1 MRKLALTIAVP
12 VLLASASASAH
23 FNLTM
28 PQSSANDMVGGKGPP
43 PCGPDIAEGM
53 VTPVTGGTNLM
64 LNITETVRHGGFYR
78 VALALKSCHT
88 DVAGMPKCFPA
99 DNTVYDS
106 GGKVL
111 MVLGPGTS
119 DHADYEMTPVFPVL
133 ADNLFPHPQN
143 GTPATPT
150 WTGTVP
156 IPNLSCDK
164 CTLQVIEFMTPHGS
178 NGAAGFFYHHCADL
192 KITADP
198 NKPIVNPNGT
208 GGSGGGGAGGAGGS
222 AGAAGTATGGAGG
235 TGGTGTGTAGTG
247 TAGTATGGTGT
258 SGTNTGGSAVTT
270 GGTATTTGGTATA
283 GSTTL
288 PTAGTGTGTGGA
300 GGTNSTT
307 IIDDSGCGIARRTQ
321 GGATALGALGLL
333 FALVRRRRAR

>member
-23 FNLTM
+23 FDLTM
-28 PQSSANDMVGGKGPP
+28 PQSSAHDTGGGKGPP

-64 LNITETVRHGGFYR
+64 LNINEFVRHGGFYR
-78 VALALKSCHT
+78 VALALTSCHK

-106 GGKVL
+106 GGAVL

-133 ADNLFPHPQN
+133 ADNLFPHPQS
-143 GTPATPT
+143 GTPAAPT
-150 WTGTVP
+150 WMGSVP
-156 IPNLSCDK
+156 IPNVSCDK

-178 NGAAGFFYHHCADL
+178 NGAAGYFYHHCSDL

-198 NKPIVNPNGT
+198 NKPIYNPNGA
-208 GGSGGGGAGGAGGS
+208 GGSGGGGAGGN
-222 AGAAGTATGGAGG
+222 AGAAGSATGGAGG
-235 TGGTGTGTAGTG
+235 TGGTGSGTAGTG
-247 TAGTATGGTGT
+247 TAGTTTTGGTGT
-258 SGTNTGGSAVTT
+258 SGSTTGGSGMTT
-270 GGTATTTGGTATA
+270 GGTSTSTGGATA
-283 GSTTL
+283 AGSSTL
-288 PTAGTGTGTGGA
+288 PTSGTGTVGA
-300 GGTNSTT
+300 GGTNTTTT
-307 IIDDSGCGIARRTQ
+307 IVDDSGCGIARRTQ